1 VAEPALVT
9 GESPLGLY
17 NKAGQLDHVGFSSGF
32 NHEDRKKLK
41 AIVTPFIAKN
51 EPGTDPDAG
60 FTGKAPGG
68 PSRWT
73 TPDRNTEW
81 FPLKHKLVGEFQFDH
96 FSGGRFRHGTTF
108 LRWRPEKKP
117 EQCGI
122 EQVEVKRTSVRGR
135 A

>member
-1 VAEPALVT
+1 
-9 GESPLGLY
+9 
-17 NKAGQLDHVGFSSGF
+17 VGFSSSF
-32 NHEDRKKLK
+32 SREERKKLK
-41 AIVTPFIAKN
+41 GILTPLIAKN
-51 EPGTDPDAG
+51 GDSESG

-96 FSGGRFRHGTTF
+96 FSGGRFRHGTKF

-117 EQCGI
+117 EQCGMD
-122 EQVEVKRTSVRGR
+122 QVESTRVQKKK
-135 A
+135 